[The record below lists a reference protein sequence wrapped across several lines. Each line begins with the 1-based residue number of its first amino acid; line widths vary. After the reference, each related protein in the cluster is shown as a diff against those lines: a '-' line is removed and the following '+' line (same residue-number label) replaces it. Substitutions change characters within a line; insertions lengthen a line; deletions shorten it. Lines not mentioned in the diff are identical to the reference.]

1 MGEGR
6 LRKRVGSGIALCCA
20 ALFVLV
26 AGRLV
31 WTAAGG
37 GESLPKALVFGLV
50 ALGFA
55 VALIRRSRWAL
66 RALAAVFVLTA
77 IILPV
82 GIWNPFTAG
91 DYMAGGREPPTVS
104 RTLVWLVPLEVGLL
118 AMAFVVDP
126 SNEKRPS

>member
-1 MGEGR
+1 
-6 LRKRVGSGIALCCA
+6 
-20 ALFVLV
+20 
-26 AGRLV
+26 LV

-50 ALGFA
+50 ALGFT

-91 DYMAGGREPPTVS
+91 DYMAGGREPRRSAEPWSGSFRWKLGCS
-104 RTLVWLVPLEVGLL
+104 RWPLSSTLQTRNAPHERPPNRRLQTAL
-118 AMAFVVDP
+118 A
-126 SNEKRPS
+126 RRG

>member
-1 MGEGR
+1 
-6 LRKRVGSGIALCCA
+6 
-20 ALFVLV
+20 
-26 AGRLV
+26 LV
-31 WTAAGG
+31 WTAAG
-37 GESLPKALVFGLV
+37 GESLPKALIFGLV

-91 DYMAGGREPPTVS
+91 DYMAGRREPPTVS

-118 AMAFVVDP
+118 AVAFVVDP